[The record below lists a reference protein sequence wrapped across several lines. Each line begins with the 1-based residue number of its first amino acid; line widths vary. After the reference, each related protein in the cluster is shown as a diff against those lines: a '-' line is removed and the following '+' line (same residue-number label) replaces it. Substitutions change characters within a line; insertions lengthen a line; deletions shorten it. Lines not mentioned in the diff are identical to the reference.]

1 MRFRVT
7 KLINATVGTRQS
19 ERLEQS
25 ETRFAGELRVDYLLG
40 DITFTRTHIG
50 IIVEGDIE
58 AQTAVQC
65 VRSLEW
71 FDLPLSFALEDALF
85 TPLNQAP
92 IEQDDDRII
101 GDDGMIDLTET
112 LRQHIVL
119 ALPINPISP
128 KYRDS
133 ATLSALVGDEDAEW
147 LTVKWSGSDHA
158 DKR

>member
-7 KLINATVGTRQS
+7 KLINAPVGTRQS
-19 ERLEQS
+19 ERLEQG
-25 ETRFAGELRVDYLLG
+25 ETHFASDLRVDYLRG

-50 IIVEGDIE
+50 IIVEGQVE
-58 AQTAVQC
+58 TQTAVQC

-71 FDLPLSFALEDALF
+71 FDLPVSFALEDVLF

-92 IEQDDDRII
+92 IEEDDDRII

-112 LRQHIVL
+112 LRQHTVL

-128 KYRDS
+128 RYRDNAS
-133 ATLSALVGDEDAEW
+133 LSALVGDEDADW